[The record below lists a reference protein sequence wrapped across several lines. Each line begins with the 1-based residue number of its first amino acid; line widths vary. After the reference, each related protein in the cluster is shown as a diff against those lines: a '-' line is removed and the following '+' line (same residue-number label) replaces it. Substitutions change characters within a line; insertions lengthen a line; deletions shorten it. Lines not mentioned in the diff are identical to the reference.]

1 MRELSLI
8 SLVVL
13 LIAVVGVSSLHIL
26 REGYLDNDAPPVI
39 PSLAPS
45 APSAPLPSL
54 SVSSPS
60 APPLSVSAPSCSQEQ
75 SAAQET
81 QKRASLLRD
90 IRQVVHNEMMRDRSM
105 TTASSQPLFQTES
118 KESALLSNDP
128 SLLQGQEHSRA
139 TRPTYCPKDMNEYI
153 RKDSIPCYACTLD
166 Y

>member
-1 MRELSLI
+1 
-8 SLVVL
+8 
-13 LIAVVGVSSLHIL
+13 
-26 REGYLDNDAPPVI
+26 
-39 PSLAPS
+39 
-45 APSAPLPSL
+45 
-54 SVSSPS
+54 
-60 APPLSVSAPSCSQEQ
+60 
-75 SAAQET
+75 
-81 QKRASLLRD
+81 
-90 IRQVVHNEMMRDRSM
+90 M